1 MNPPAGGSC
10 GAAITPEMVAPFI
23 CLARVAL
30 ATSRRYFGFGDSN
43 DYVVIDGGRAIGRI
57 MLHPQAQEAMV
68 LDDHRGGAPTIRL

>member
-1 MNPPAGGSC
+1 MREILTQHRRTDEI
-10 GAAITPEMVAPFI
+10 IT
-23 CLARVAL
+23 LTL